1 MQLGHD
7 LFPIVHGIVGLAGF
21 CFIAFLISENRRA
34 IRWRQ
39 VFAGLIAQVVILLML
54 FLIPWFADI
63 FMAINAV
70 VQTLMRA
77 TLDATSV
84 VFGYIGGGSLPFA
97 VTPTG
102 QSSLMILALQ
112 ALPLV
117 ITIAALAS
125 LLTYWGVLNKV
136 VQGMGWLLKRI
147 FDVGGALG
155 VGVSSNIFLGVSEA
169 PLMIRPYLKQL
180 TRSELFTLMTVGL
193 AGTAGTV
200 MGLYVAIL
208 SGVLG
213 KMGMM
218 HVISAVLVTIPA
230 VITIA
235 RIIVPEVGEMTE
247 GRLAHQHEASNSVE
261 ALTLGAFEG
270 GKILLGI
277 IVMMIGVVA
286 LVKFIDKGLALVHF
300 GDLHL
305 SMTGIMT
312 WVMEPLVWLMGV
324 PGNQMHI
331 AANLMASKVVI
342 NELVAFEKLGVVRHS
357 LDPRTELILVYAM
370 CGFSN
375 FSSIGILIGTY
386 NALIPGRRAEYV
398 KLSFKALIAAVLCT
412 SMSGTV
418 LGMFYGVLPS
428 M

>member
-1 MQLGHD
+1 M
-7 LFPIVHGIVGLAGF
+7 
-21 CFIAFLISENRRA
+21 
-34 IRWRQ
+34 
-39 VFAGLIAQVVILLML
+39 
-54 FLIPWFADI
+54 
-63 FMAINAV
+63 
-70 VQTLMRA
+70 
-77 TLDATSV
+77 
-84 VFGYIGGGSLPFA
+84 
-97 VTPTG
+97 
-102 QSSLMILALQ
+102 
-112 ALPLV
+112 
-117 ITIAALAS
+117 
-125 LLTYWGVLNKV
+125 
-136 VQGMGWLLKRI
+136 LKRI
-147 FDVGGALG
+147 FGVGGALG

-169 PLMIRPYLKQL
+169 PLMIRPYFNKL
-180 TRSELFTLMTVGL
+180 TRSELFTMMTVGL

-213 KMGMM
+213 KVGMM

-230 VITIA
+230 VVTIA
-235 RIIVPEVGEMTE
+235 RIIIPETEIMTE
-247 GRLAHQHEASNSVE
+247 GRVAHEHEASNSLE

-286 LVKFIDKGLALVHF
+286 VVKFLDKGLALIHL

-312 WVMEPLVWLMGV
+312 WVMEPVVWLMGV
-324 PGNQMHI
+324 PSGQIHV
-331 AANLMASKVVI
+331 AAGLMASKVVI
-342 NELVAFEKLGVVRHS
+342 NELVAFEQLGALRHS
-357 LDPRTELILVYAM
+357 LDPRTQLMMVYAM

-418 LGMFYGVLPS
+418 LGMFYGLLPS
-428 M
+428 AF